1 MTLLSPTVA
10 VRVLGVTSQHRT
22 GANGRC
28 SVCGQMSP
36 DPRSGE
42 LWIVCAPPVSA
53 VTSDDRDAPADLGQL
68 IEYAARARAVERWP
82 LALEDRDG
90 DAAPEYE
97 PNDGGNDGA
106 PPAAVR
112 HVCAG
117 ALVAS
122 LVTGFGFPYAPWLP
136 LGAGSIRPGWPE
148 NDDTCEEPIPEE
160 ATQATRGR
168 YGVAEA
174 ACQALLGMSTTRGP
188 DQTPEALHEAAIDL
202 AIDAICDERH
212 HVAEIVAEAAALL
225 LLRHRGAWVAPRARR
240 MLGLV
245 GARAPKEDA

>member
-10 VRVLGVTSQHRT
+10 VRVLGVTSQHRV

-53 VTSDDRDAPADLGQL
+53 VVSDDRDAPDLGQL
-68 IEYAARARAVERWP
+68 IEYAARARAVER
-82 LALEDRDG
+82 
-90 DAAPEYE
+90 Y
-97 PNDGGNDGA
+97 GA

-174 ACQALLGMSTTRGP
+174 ACQALLGMSTTR
-188 DQTPEALHEAAIDL
+188 QTPEALHEAAIDL

>member
-68 IEYAARARAVERWP
+68 IEYAARARAVER
-82 LALEDRDG
+82 
-90 DAAPEYE
+90 Y
-97 PNDGGNDGA
+97 GA

-112 HVCAG
+112 YVCAG